1 MEIRVEHLTRVE
13 GHGNILASVEE
24 GGVGRALFEVVE
36 ANRFFEGFVR
46 GRHYE
51 EVVHIAP
58 RICGICA
65 LSHSSVAVHATE
77 KALGVEVSE
86 QTEVLRRL
94 IMAAEVISSHALHVC
109 FLAAPDFLGVE
120 SVMPLMQEDPDTVR
134 RAFRLKKGGYEL
146 GELVAGR
153 HPHPVSVTTGGF
165 TSLPKPAEF
174 EEMRDRLV
182 SLRDDI
188 EATVELFKSVEIPQ
202 FERPTEYVCLRQP
215 DHYAFYEGEIVS
227 SEGEAIPVDD
237 YEEVLR
243 EYVVAHSTAKHVRW
257 HRDSYMVGALARV
270 NNNWGQLV
278 PEAQDAMKEL
288 GLAPPCHNPFMN
300 TVAQVVELVHCL
312 EESVGLI
319 EELLARGLTEEEM
332 PRIEPAAGR
341 GIGAVE
347 APRGLLIH
355 DYAYDAAGRCTKA
368 NCVIPTNQNFANL
381 DLDMQALLPQL
392 AGASKDE
399 VQRHLEMLV
408 RAYDPCISCS
418 VH

>member
-1 MEIRVEHLTRVE
+1 
-13 GHGNILASVEE
+13 
-24 GGVGRALFEVVE
+24 
-36 ANRFFEGFVR
+36 
-46 GRHYE
+46 
-51 EVVHIAP
+51 
-58 RICGICA
+58 
-65 LSHSSVAVHATE
+65 
-77 KALGVEVSE
+77 
-86 QTEVLRRL
+86 
-94 IMAAEVISSHALHVC
+94 VISSHALHVY

-120 SVMPLMQEDPDTVR
+120 SVMPLVQEDPDTVR

-227 SEGEAIPVDD
+227 SEGEAIPVDA

-312 EESVGLI
+312 EESVG
-319 EELLARGLTEEEM
+319 A
-332 PRIEPAAGR
+332 
-341 GIGAVE
+341 
-347 APRGLLIH
+347 
-355 DYAYDAAGRCTKA
+355 
-368 NCVIPTNQNFANL
+368 
-381 DLDMQALLPQL
+381 
-392 AGASKDE
+392 
-399 VQRHLEMLV
+399 
-408 RAYDPCISCS
+408 
-418 VH
+418 